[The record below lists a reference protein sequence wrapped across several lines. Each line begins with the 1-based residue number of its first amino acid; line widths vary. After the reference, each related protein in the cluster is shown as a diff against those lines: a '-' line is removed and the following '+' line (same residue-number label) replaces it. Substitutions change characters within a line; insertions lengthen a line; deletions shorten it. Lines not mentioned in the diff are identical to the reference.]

1 MERPRRRTRIGLALL
16 GVLVIAG
23 GIALGRALPAPD
35 GPSGRTTGQT
45 SSTSPCPTPAGATQQ
60 SPCDAG

>member
-1 MERPRRRTRIGLALL
+1 MERPRRRTRIGLSLL

-23 GIALGRALPAPD
+23 GIALGRVLPAPD

-45 SSTSPCPTPAGATQQ
+45 SSTSPCPTTAGAIEQ
-60 SPCDAG
+60 PVCDTG